1 MGESSKATSTEE
13 LNSRRKMHPVKA
25 PGQSNSPIPI
35 RIAQRIA
42 RVAYL
47 IWEFTESNFSTFVIP
62 NTAFGILGAFA
73 ASVLVE
79 GSNGHPSI
87 MEVFQRFPLVIAFNW
102 HNVLIFDLANQRSP
116 ESIQEDI
123 LNKPWRPIPTGK
135 VTADQTRRSM
145 LVAIPSVLMLN
156 YALGVWRQG
165 VFIQILTWLYNDLRG
180 GDEVIRDLI
189 ISIAYGMF
197 NSGSLQ
203 IAVGYQAHISRGGI
217 IWTSIISGV
226 ILTTMQVQD
235 LKDQAGDSS
244 RGRQTMALFLGDY
257 VSRLCIAFFVVVWSI
272 VCAYFWS
279 LDALVYA
286 VPVVPAAVVVLRV
299 LLMRKPQEDSATW
312 RWWCLWT
319 ITLYALPLT
328 SQVRG
333 WTAILPTLLD
343 DAAASS

>member
-1 MGESSKATSTEE
+1 MQ
-13 LNSRRKMHPVKA
+13 PVKA
-25 PGQSNSPIPI
+25 PGQPHTPIPL
-35 RIAQRIA
+35 RVVQSLA
-42 RVAYL
+42 RVTYL

-62 NTAFGILGAFA
+62 NSAFGILGASA
-73 ASVLVE
+73 GSVLVE
-79 GSNGHPSI
+79 GSNGYRGPS
-87 MEVFQRFPLVIAFNW
+87 MVDVFRHFPLVIAFNW
-102 HNVLIFDLANQRSP
+102 YNVLIFDLANQRSP
-116 ESIQEDI
+116 ESIQEDL

-135 VTADQTRRSM
+135 VTADQARRAM
-145 LVAIPSVLMLN
+145 LVAIPAALMFN

-180 GDEVIRDLI
+180 GDEVVRDLI

-203 IAVGYQAHISRGGI
+203 IAVGSQAQISRGGI

-244 RGRQTMALFLGDY
+244 RGRKTVALFLGDH
-257 VSRLCIAFFVVVWSI
+257 VSRLCIAFFVTFWSI
-272 VCAYFWS
+272 ICAYFWL
-279 LDALVYA
+279 LDAWVYV
-286 VPVVPAAVVVLRV
+286 VPVIPIVPATIVVLRV
-299 LLMRKPQEDSATW
+299 LLMRTAQEDSGTW

-319 ITLYALPLT
+319 ISLYALPLT

-333 WTAILPTLLD
+333 
-343 DAAASS
+343 